1 MSPIATIFAYLGG
14 AIFVVLF
21 VWKTRDF
28 YKEALSDARANQLPP
43 QKSVTMAIAYTA
55 LLWLLILGSF
65 VVLGVTAH
73 KAGSLLAGLVVM
85 AVWVVILIAIII
97 KITRMMPIKA
107 RDLNDDRH
115 P

>member
-1 MSPIATIFAYLGG
+1 MSPIATILAYLGG

-21 VWKTRDF
+21 VWKSRDF
-28 YKEALSDARANQLPP
+28 YKEALNDARANQLPP
-43 QKSVTMAIAYTA
+43 PKCITMAIAYTA

-65 VVLGVTAH
+65 VVLGVITV
-73 KAGSLLAGLVVM
+73 KANSLLAGLVVM

-97 KITRMMPIKA
+97 RITRLMPFKA
-107 RDLNDDRH
+107 RDLKNDRH